1 MPIIMQLMVRRGSH
15 AAAHYYYSME
25 YRHDI
30 HGLDV
35 LKVGENGPSGPKGL
49 HHHANPVTSIK
60 RTKHE

>member
-1 MPIIMQLMVRRGSH
+1 MPNILQLMVRRGNH
-15 AAAHYYYSME
+15 ATAHYSME

-60 RTKHE
+60 CTKHE